1 MELTAS
7 QIGIWIGVLILLIPA
22 AKTLTDWVRPPTRMI
37 EPQPLRVQ
45 PEPELAQR
53 QHLHPD
59 LQTESRCDN
68 IHAQLGSKLDQF
80 AAEIRSSLR
89 EHDRKAE
96 ERTVGVHERVN
107 SLIEGINN
115 KFTAVAGDIAEV
127 RGQLNSHLSHQG
139 KHHDA

>member
-7 QIGIWIGVLILLIPA
+7 QVGIWIGVAILIIPA
-22 AKTLTDWVRPPTRMI
+22 AKTVSDWIRPPTRNI

-45 PEPELAQR
+45 PEPELASR
-53 QHLHPD
+53 LHVHPD

-68 IHAQLGSKLDQF
+68 IHASLGLKFDQF
-80 AAEIRSSLR
+80 SSEIRSSLR

-96 ERTVGVHERVN
+96 ERTSGVHERVN

-115 KFTAVAGDIAEV
+115 KFTEQAGDIAET
-127 RGQLNSHLSHQG
+127 RGQLHNHIAN
-139 KHHDA
+139 HH